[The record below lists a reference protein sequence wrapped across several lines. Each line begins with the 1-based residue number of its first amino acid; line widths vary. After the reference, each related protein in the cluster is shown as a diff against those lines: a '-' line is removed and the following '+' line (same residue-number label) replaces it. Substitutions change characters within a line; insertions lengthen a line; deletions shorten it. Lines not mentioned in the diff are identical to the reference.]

1 MLRETRLHRI
11 LALIGANGHISTER
25 LIKELGISRETAR
38 RDIIELENQGA
49 AKRVHGGLVAL
60 DSSTSE
66 PPLKERKARLER
78 EKRAIAQAAVLQL
91 QQGQTVFM
99 DAGTTT
105 TALAEELCTM
115 PGLTIV
121 TNSLR
126 AAIILSEKDEEKKSD
141 STVVLVGGRIL
152 AGREQTCGEA
162 VIEEIQRW
170 RADVAILSPV
180 GLDAHH
186 GASSYLPEEAAVA
199 RSMAQRAG
207 RLFILADHTK
217 LGVVS
222 RINYASPREISML
235 ITDTGAAELP
245 ALKELKDILP
255 KVVLA

>member
-11 LALIGANGHISTER
+11 LALIAANGHISTER

-49 AKRVHGGLVAL
+49 ARRVHGGLVAL

-66 PPLKERKARLER
+66 PSLKERRTRLER
-78 EKRAIAQAAVLQL
+78 EKRAIARATVLHL

-126 AAIILSEKDEEKKSD
+126 AAIILSEREEDKKGD

-152 AGREQTCGEA
+152 PGREQTCGEC
-162 VIEEIQRW
+162 VI
-170 RADVAILSPV
+170 
-180 GLDAHH
+180 
-186 GASSYLPEEAAVA
+186 
-199 RSMAQRAG
+199 
-207 RLFILADHTK
+207 
-217 LGVVS
+217 
-222 RINYASPREISML
+222 
-235 ITDTGAAELP
+235 
-245 ALKELKDILP
+245 
-255 KVVLA
+255 

>member
-11 LALIGANGHISTER
+11 LALIAANGHISTER

-66 PPLKERKARLER
+66 PSLKERRSKLER
-78 EKRAIAQAAVLQL
+78 EKRAIARATVLQL
-91 QQGQTVFM
+91 QQGQTIFM

-115 PGLTIV
+115 PGLTII

-126 AAIILSEKDEEKKSD
+126 AALILSEREEDKKGD

-152 AGREQTCGEA
+152 PGREQTCGEG

-186 GASSYLPEEAAVA
+186 GASSFLPEEAAVA
-199 RSMAQRAG
+199 RCMAQKAG

-217 LGVVS
+217 LGLIS
-222 RINYASPREISML
+222 RVNYSSPREISL
-235 ITDTGAAELP
+235 LVTDAAASELP
-245 ALKELKDILP
+245 TLKELKDILP
-255 KVVLA
+255 RVILA